1 MILYRNIIQQAWR
14 NTVKNYWMWIFGLFA
29 AVLTN
34 VNQYNDLFN
43 SIDGSRGWLAIWRS
57 LIGFWSGLSLFIKS
71 ALSSPILL
79 ITALVLIALS
89 ITIIILAVGSQIALV
104 KQTQACLKNSKTE
117 ASIAKLGFWRE
128 LKANK
133 ELFWPTFGAV
143 IIIKFVLVLCLLIAS
158 LLMSAVYL
166 ISQPIL
172 GAFFYTLIA
181 LVLLASIWLIAIWA
195 KYWLL
200 VLITNKRSS
209 LLDSAI
215 EALAALR
222 QNLTAS
228 LEMSIIVILI
238 NLLAYLI
245 WVFAIYLLAIPF
257 ALIGILLIKY
267 LGVSQFLL
275 AIIAK
280 LFLATT
286 LVLLVGLMMVFET
299 SLWLSF
305 LDNLSSKNII
315 SKVRR
320 IFKRK

>member
-14 NTVKNYWMWIFGLFA
+14 NTVKNYWLWIFGLFA

-57 LIGFWSGLSLFIKS
+57 LIGFWSGLSSFIQS
-71 ALSSPILL
+71 AVSSPILFL
-79 ITALVLIALS
+79 TAFVLIAISLTV
-89 ITIIILAVGSQIALV
+89 IVLAVSSQITLV
-104 KQTQACLKNSKTE
+104 KQTQACLKSSKTD
-117 ASIAKLGFWRE
+117 SNLAKIGFWQQ

-133 ELFWPTFGAV
+133 ELFWPTFGV
-143 IIIKFVLVLCLLIAS
+143 IVIIKFVLVLCLLIAS
-158 LLMSAVYL
+158 LLMSLVYL
-166 ISQPIL
+166 IHQPIL
-172 GAFFYTLIA
+172 GAFLYTLIS
-181 LVLLASIWLIAIWA
+181 LLLLAGFLLIAIWA

-200 VLITNKRSS
+200 LLISNKKIS
-209 LLDSAI
+209 LVDSAI

-222 QNLTAS
+222 QNLVAS
-228 LEMSIIVILI
+228 LEMSVIVILI
-238 NLLAYLI
+238 NVLAYLV
-245 WVFAIYLLAIPF
+245 WVFIIYLLAIPF

-267 LGVSQFLL
+267 LGVSQLLL
-275 AIIAK
+275 AIMAK

-286 LVLLVGLMMVFET
+286 LILLVGLMMVFET

-320 IFKRK
+320 IFKRN